1 MKLDVY
7 EHLLIINTAFDQL
20 ARCLIVLQKHR
31 KFHAAELNRFRLLA
45 KETRASLNSYLT
57 AIIEGAE
64 TDEAGRRYSK
74 RLAQERADDRD
85 GGS

>member
-7 EHLLIINTAFDQL
+7 EHLLTINTAFDQL
-20 ARCLIVLQKHR
+20 ARCLIALQRHR
-31 KFHAAELNRFRLLA
+31 KFHAAELNRFRRLT

-57 AIIEGAE
+57 AIIECAE